1 MRYLRRKILFY
12 LVAVWAAVT
21 LNFLIPRL
29 IKGDPVAV
37 MLAKT
42 QGAAPVPPEAR
53 RALELQ
59 FGVSDDPL
67 WVQYL
72 GYLNNLLHGNL
83 GLSVSFYPTP
93 VTTVI
98 RQALPWTIILVG
110 VATIIAVGIG
120 LALGMLAGWKRGTWL
135 DNLIPATTFL
145 AAMPYFWLALVLL
158 FLLGQVLHLVPLNG
172 GYDYSTE
179 IGWNGPFL
187 RSAIYHALLPA
198 LTIVV
203 SSIAAWMLGM
213 RNMMVSTMAE
223 DYVTTAEA
231 KGLRPRRIMVS
242 YAARNAVLPSVAGFA
257 ITLGF
262 VVSGSIATEIVFSY
276 PGIGTSL
283 VQAVSNADYALMQG
297 IFLVISLSVL
307 GANFIVDLLYA
318 LIDPR
323 TRQAA

>member
-1 MRYLRRKILFY
+1 MRYLRRKVLFY
-12 LVAVWAAVT
+12 LVAVWAAIT

-37 MLAKT
+37 MIAKT

-53 RALELQ
+53 HALELQ

-67 WVQYL
+67 WKQYL
-72 GYLNNLLHGNL
+72 GYLDNLIHGNL

-110 VATIIAVGIG
+110 LATVIAVGIG

-158 FLLGQVLHLVPLNG
+158 FTLGQALRLFPLNG

-179 IGWNGPFL
+179 IGWNSPFIG
-187 RSAIYHALLPA
+187 SAIYHALLPA
-198 LTIVV
+198 ITIVL

-223 DYVTTAEA
+223 DYVVTAEA
-231 KGLRPRRIMVS
+231 KGLRPRRIMLS